1 MKAPRKLTA
10 VGTIGRASLSTP
22 RARAGAHAVRRVSL
36 RPVLDVRAAPT
47 LLHRHTQ
54 GGMEHIVR
62 PRRRRAEI
70 RPRYARVP
78 RLTLFSPRS
87 IVAGELL
94 KFAIALGVISLRADS
109 TAAPAGSLSDRLKWL
124 MEHSAKM
131 AVRRAGPNTRSPTR
145 SSGRSLCHLCL
156 PPSRHDL
163 GAGAR
168 RDLPLHERARLRL
181 PQPHRRGHLR
191 GDTADEDLLH
201 RLLPAHLPRART
213 LAGPST
219 PAWPSTARGQ
229 GWPAAS
235 DHAHA
240 PPPHSPS
247 GALWSRS
254 SSLSSSS
261 RSRRGATRASH
272 PRTRSASRPTT

>member
-1 MKAPRKLTA
+1 MHPAASYYCVHYRRSIGPARAADGADGESTDGLLPHIIARPKGSNASSLLTPEEIAAMQAPRKLTD

-70 RPRYARVP
+70 RPRYTRGARVP
-78 RLTLFSPRS
+78 RLALLSPRS

-94 KFAIALGVISLRADS
+94 KFLIAFGVITLRADS

-131 AVRRAGPNTRSPTR
+131 AVRRAAPNTRS
-145 SSGRSLCHLCL
+145 
-156 PPSRHDL
+156 
-163 GAGAR
+163 
-168 RDLPLHERARLRL
+168 
-181 PQPHRRGHLR
+181 
-191 GDTADEDLLH
+191 
-201 RLLPAHLPRART
+201 
-213 LAGPST
+213 
-219 PAWPSTARGQ
+219 
-229 GWPAAS
+229 
-235 DHAHA
+235 
-240 PPPHSPS
+240 
-247 GALWSRS
+247 
-254 SSLSSSS
+254 
-261 RSRRGATRASH
+261 AT
-272 PRTRSASRPTT
+272 